1 MSAEATTVHLGAAPL
16 VRGEAHA
23 KGQLADWRGRSGFRV
38 DGVDALAPF
47 FLCVVSAGA
56 RWMYASS
63 WGAVVL
69 GRRSPEGALFPY
81 ETEDRLLACDG
92 RSGSRTALLVQL
104 EGDVGKVY
112 LWEPWLRATDGHY
125 VVERSLWKSRLGD
138 ELWLSE
144 RNVTLGLTFRVGWA
158 SGERFGFQRRVELQ
172 NDRGD
177 AVRVRVLD
185 GLVDLQPP
193 DVDRRMQE
201 SLACLV
207 DAYRLAELDAGS
219 GLGLFRLSSI
229 PIDRAEPS
237 ESLAATCAWMRGLPD
252 AQLLLSTEQLAAFR
266 RGAGVVEERAIRG
279 RRGAFLA
286 VAELN
291 LKAEGSAEWVFGLD
305 GPCDAARALDV
316 AHALGARGAAVDAA
330 LRSLLDADLES
341 DRLRLSAL
349 VGRADGDQS
358 TDEPRHDAR
367 HAANVLFNCM
377 RGGTFLDEG
386 RVGAADFLQ
395 HLREV
400 APRVAARVALRLSG
414 TVTRAEL
421 QRAAAETGD
430 LDVMR
435 LAAEFLPLAFSRR
448 HGDPSRPWNR
458 FQIATESAAGA
469 LRLHYEGNWRDIFQN
484 WEALL
489 TSYPEYA
496 EAAVAKF
503 LDASTADGYNPYR
516 VTRDGFDWEVP
527 DPSDPWAHIGYW
539 GDHQV
544 VYLQR
549 LLDLAERTAPG
560 ALAQHLGERRYVYAD
575 VPYRLANFDELRRD
589 PHSTIHFDRERAA
602 QSEQR
607 VRTEGNEGRLLRAG
621 DGGLV
626 RANLAEKLLV
636 PILAKLAHFVPG
648 AGIWMNTQR
657 PEWNDANNALVGHGA
672 SVVTTAQLFR
682 HLETVARI
690 FAAAGAPIELDAA
703 IAAQLEATVAALDG
717 DPSGA
722 THDAALRARTLE
734 RLGRAGE
741 VYRSA
746 VYSRA
751 LGGAARVAVSLERL
765 TAALAAQRRWLAATL
780 AANRRDDGLWHAY
793 NVLVARSDGGLDV
806 RRLPLMLE
814 GQVAVLASG
823 YLAAA
828 GALGTLEALRHS
840 ALWRA
845 DLGTYLLQPDRPH
858 ASFLEKGRIP
868 EELVPELEGALAFP
882 SLLRRDRTGVV
893 RFSPGLTHVGALDA
907 EITAASGT
915 HADASPALE
924 RLRPR
929 LLAAYEAAFDHA
941 TFTGRSGSFCAY
953 EGLGCVYWHMVSKL
967 RLAIAELCATL
978 ESSPPS
984 AERAELLRR
993 LAGHYGEVK
1002 RGLSVDAEPEVYGAL
1017 PTDPYSHTPANGGA
1031 RQPGMTGQ
1039 VKEDILARWLEL
1051 GVRVRDG
1058 RLGFVEAE
1066 WAPTRPRSISFCG
1079 VPVAFATGSKPRLRA
1094 RLAGGAERVFDGE
1107 WLDRETSEALFQ
1119 RSGAIAALVVE
1130 RP

>member
-1 MSAEATTVHLGAAPL
+1 M
-16 VRGEAHA
+16 
-23 KGQLADWRGRSGFRV
+23 D
-38 DGVDALAPF
+38 
-47 FLCVVSAGA
+47 
-56 RWMYASS
+56 
-63 WGAVVL
+63 
-69 GRRSPEGALFPY
+69 
-81 ETEDRLLACDG
+81 
-92 RSGSRTALLVQL
+92 
-104 EGDVGKVY
+104 
-112 LWEPWLRATDGHY
+112 
-125 VVERSLWKSRLGD
+125 
-138 ELWLSE
+138 
-144 RNVTLGLTFRVGWA
+144 
-158 SGERFGFQRRVELQ
+158 
-172 NDRGD
+172 
-177 AVRVRVLD
+177 
-185 GLVDLQPP
+185 
-193 DVDRRMQE
+193 
-201 SLACLV
+201 
-207 DAYRLAELDAGS
+207 
-219 GLGLFRLSSI
+219 
-229 PIDRAEPS
+229 
-237 ESLAATCAWMRGLPD
+237 
-252 AQLLLSTEQLAAFR
+252 
-266 RGAGVVEERAIRG
+266 
-279 RRGAFLA
+279 
-286 VAELN
+286 
-291 LKAEGSAEWVFGLD
+291 
-305 GPCDAARALDV
+305 
-316 AHALGARGAAVDAA
+316 
-330 LRSLLDADLES
+330 
-341 DRLRLSAL
+341 
-349 VGRADGDQS
+349 
-358 TDEPRHDAR
+358 
-367 HAANVLFNCM
+367 
-377 RGGTFLDEG
+377 
-386 RVGAADFLQ
+386 AADFLK
-395 HLREV
+395 HLGEV
-400 APRVAARVALRLSG
+400 APRVAARVNLRLSG

-469 LRLHYEGNWRDIFQN
+469 LRMHYEGNWRDIFQN

-489 TSYPEYA
+489 TSFPEYA
-496 EAAVAKF
+496 GAAVAKF

-549 LLDLAERTAPG
+549 LLDLADRTAPG
-560 ALAQHLGERRYVYAD
+560 ALAEHIHERRYVYAD
-575 VPYRLANFDELRRD
+575 VPYRLASFDELRRN
-589 PHSTIHFDRERAA
+589 PHATIHFDRERAA
-602 QSEQR
+602 QSEEW
-607 VRTEGNEGRLLRAG
+607 VRTEGNEGRLLRTT
-621 DGGLV
+621 DGRLA

-682 HLETVARI
+682 HIETVSRI
-690 FAAAGAPIELDAA
+690 FTFASAPIELDAA
-703 IAAQLEATVAALDG
+703 IAAQLRATIAVLEG
-717 DPSGA
+717 DPSEA
-722 THDAALRARTLE
+722 THTAALRARTLE

-746 VYSRA
+746 VYSRT
-751 LGGAARVAVSLERL
+751 LGGEARVAMPLAEV
-765 TAALAAQRRWLAATL
+765 TAALATQRRWLAATL

-793 NVLVARSDGGLDV
+793 NVLVARADGGLDV

-823 YLAAA
+823 YLDA
-828 GALGTLEALRHS
+828 GAALETLEALRHS

-858 ASFLEKGRIP
+858 ASFFDKGRVP
-868 EELVPELEGALAFP
+868 EGLVPELEGALAFP

-893 RFSPGLTHVGALDA
+893 RFAPGLTHAGALDA
-907 EITAASGT
+907 AITAVAGT
-915 HADASPALE
+915 RADATLSLE
-924 RLRPR
+924 QLRPR

-967 RLAIAELCATL
+967 RLAIAELCVTL

-984 AERAELLRR
+984 AERADLLRR
-993 LAGHYGEVK
+993 LAGHYHEVK
-1002 RGLSVDAEPEVYGAL
+1002 RGLSVDADPGVYGAL
-1017 PTDPYSHTPANGGA
+1017 PTDPYSHTPATGGA

-1058 RLGFVEAE
+1058 RLGFVQAE
-1066 WAPTRPRSISFCG
+1066 WAATRPRSLSFCG
-1079 VPVAFATGSKPRLRA
+1079 VPVAFAAGSKPRLRVH
-1094 RLAGGAERVFDGE
+1094 LGGGGERVFDGE

-1119 RSGAIAALVVE
+1119 RAGVIVALTIE